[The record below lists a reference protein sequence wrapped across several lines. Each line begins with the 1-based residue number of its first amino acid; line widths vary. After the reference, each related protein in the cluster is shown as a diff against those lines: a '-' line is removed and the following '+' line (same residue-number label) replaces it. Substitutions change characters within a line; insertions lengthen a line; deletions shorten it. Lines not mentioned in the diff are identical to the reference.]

1 MPIFKVWLNRYNW
14 GAGKQG
20 SEYVSWFRQLECIQ
34 IGLKMEARDC
44 PPLNINAMWAI
55 SVKSYLKVMSLS
67 IACGV

>member
-1 MPIFKVWLNRYNW
+1 
-14 GAGKQG
+14 
-20 SEYVSWFRQLECIQ
+20 
-34 IGLKMEARDC
+34 MEARDC